1 MDLDLD
7 NKVEQQ
13 EINHTKIKD
22 MVLGKGKIVKIR
34 VTKKKRSVKKD
45 SQDNNIYENRMNDKL
60 ISVFDELTR
69 FMVKRGEPF
78 KARAY
83 QKAQET
89 IVMYQGDI
97 TSENY
102 RDLESLPGIGS
113 NVIAKI
119 DEYIK
124 TGTLRV
130 LERERADPYH
140 IFTEIYGIGPK
151 KAKDLIDKG
160 ITTID
165 QLRQNQDEHLNTIQ
179 QVGLKYYEDILLRI
193 PRSEID
199 EYNKIFNNT
208 YEKTKDVDT
217 KYEIVGS
224 YRRNVKSS
232 GDIDVIITSQNRD
245 VFKRFI
251 DSLLEKGIIL
261 EILSRGPT
269 KSLVIAKLPT
279 ENNARRVDF
288 LYTTPEEYP
297 FAVLYFTGSKIFN
310 TVMRGRALAMGYSLN
325 EHGMYKMDGKQKG
338 AKIEQRFENEA
349 SIFDFLKMK
358 YKNPEDRKDGRS
370 IESIL
375 TNTIIDN
382 KKIETEQQKCERE
395 CKEKCNQKGK
405 DSTTKKTRKKMISN
419 EDKQEKERIK
429 QLELER
435 KEIQKK
441 EKEQILI
448 LKKKKTDEEKEKE
461 EKEKEKE
468 NKTRKKRDNNKKI
481 VDEDTILNSIQH
493 FKEGGINVLEKLNEK
508 TLNSMLIKSNEVYR
522 NLGPDDLPL
531 LTDNQYD
538 ILEDYIKQKYPKNT
552 VIGKIGAPVEKNKV
566 KLPYEMA
573 SMDKIKPDTKALPSW
588 KSKYKGD
595 YVISCKL
602 DGVSGLYTTD
612 NKTPKLYTRGDGKI
626 GQDISHFIPHLKLPT
641 QSDIVVRGEFI
652 MSKSTFDTKY
662 SNKYA
667 NGRNLIAGIVNRI
680 SITDTIK
687 DMDFVAYEVIRPSLK
702 PSEQMKF
709 LSDNGFNTVRNETYT
724 DITNDKLSELLLDWR
739 ANYEYEIDGLI
750 VSNNQIYP
758 RTSGNPDHSFAFKM
772 VLSEQM
778 AETKVLDVEWN
789 ASKDGYLKP
798 RVRMEPVKLG
808 GVTIEYATG
817 FNGLFIEKNKIG
829 VGSLIQIIRSGD
841 VIPYIK
847 SVIVPADQGLM
858 PTVPYIWNEKHVD
871 IMLENKDD
879 DETVREKNITGFF
892 KGIGVDGLGGGNIAR
907 IIDAGF
913 DTIPKIIKM
922 SKADLLTVD
931 GFKDKMVDKIY
942 NGIRDKI
949 ENASLVNIISA
960 SNTIGR
966 GFSEKKID
974 LIMLE
979 YPDILTS
986 NEDNQSKINKL
997 SKIKGV
1003 ASKTAQTFVENIPI
1017 FIEFMRDCGLMSKIN
1032 NSEPKQTTV
1041 NQDHPLY
1048 KKSIVMS
1055 GGRDKELETI
1065 LKNIGANLSSSV
1077 SSNTFALI
1085 TPDIESGTSK
1095 IETANKHGV
1104 PILTPDAFRKKYNV

>member
-1 MDLDLD
+1 MDLNLD
-7 NKVEQQ
+7 DKNEQH

-34 VTKKKRSVKKD
+34 VTKKNRSVKKD
-45 SQDNNIYENRMNDKL
+45 SQDNSRMNDKL
-60 ISVFDELTR
+60 ISVFDELAR

-160 ITTID
+160 VTTID
-165 QLRQNQDEHLNTIQ
+165 QLRQSQDEHLNTIQ

-310 TVMRGRALAMGYSLN
+310 TVMRGRALTMGYSLN

-338 AKIEQRFENEA
+338 AKIEQQFDNET

-370 IESIL
+370 VESIL

-382 KKIETEQQKCERE
+382 KKIETETEQYKCERE
-395 CKEKCNQKGK
+395 CKEKCNKTEKEK
-405 DSTTKKTRKKMISN
+405 DSTTKTRKKMISN
-419 EDKQEKERIK
+419 EEKEEKERIR

-435 KEIQKK
+435 KETKK
-441 EKEQILI
+441 REKEQILI
-448 LKKKKTDEEKEKE
+448 LKKKQKEKTDSTK
-461 EKEKEKE
+461 
-468 NKTRKKRDNNKKI
+468 KTRKKRDNTKM
-481 VDEDTILNSIQH
+481 VDEDAILNSIQH

-552 VIGKIGAPVEKNKV
+552 VIGKIGAQVEKNKV

-626 GQDISHFIPHLKLPT
+626 GQDISHFIPHLNLPT
-641 QSDIVVRGEFI
+641 VSDIVVRGEFI

-702 PSEQMKF
+702 SSEQMKF
-709 LSDNGFNTVRNETYT
+709 LSDNGFNTVRNETHA

-739 ANYEYEIDGLI
+739 ANYKYEIDGLI

-772 VLSEQM
+772 VLSEQI

-817 FNGLFIEKNKIG
+817 FNGAFIETNKIG
-829 VGSLIQIIRSGD
+829 VGTLIKIIRSGD

-879 DETVREKNITGFF
+879 DETVREKNITYFF

-913 DTIPKIIKM
+913 DTISRILKM

-949 ENASLVNIISA
+949 VNASLINIMSA

-986 NEDNQSKINKL
+986 DEDNQSKINKL

-1017 FIEFMRDCGLMSKIN
+1017 FIEFMRECGLMSKIN
-1032 NSEPKQTTV
+1032 NSEPNQTII

-1085 TPDIESGTSK
+1085 TSDIESGTSK
-1095 IETANKHGV
+1095 IETAKKHGI